1 MSRAAT
7 HVPGPLER
15 SVSDLWERTRF
26 RLHSP
31 RYLWTWLDLRRRF
44 DLRLVRPQSVKVMVP
59 RGLIPD
65 CESCV
70 DICCTGPN
78 AIVSL
83 RLTDIAALVDAG
95 LESAMTHERPAGE
108 REAASQKQKSWAR
121 LEADW
126 SLFHRAF
133 PVLKRDVTGTCSLL
147 TAQRTCGAYPSWP
160 LSCARYPYAFDVL
173 NNRVFLAK
181 GCDSHRELTLD
192 DVPGS
197 VRRLVDNSVRA
208 YNERVKDVIL
218 LHVALEELAA
228 LGLVKHLQ
236 LEGRLARR
244 AGALSSSS

>member
-1 MSRAAT
+1 MSRAAS
-7 HVPGPLER
+7 HKPGALER
-15 SVSDLWERTRF
+15 SVDELWQRTRF

-31 RYLWTWLDLRRRF
+31 RYLWTWLELRRRF
-44 DLRLVRPQSVKVMVP
+44 DLSLVRPASVKVMVP
-59 RGLIPD
+59 RGLVPD

-78 AIVSL
+78 AVVSL

-95 LESAMTHERPAGE
+95 LERAMTHERPD
-108 REAASQKQKSWAR
+108 REPDDKSWAR

-126 SLFHRAF
+126 SVFHRAF

-147 TAQRTCGAYPSWP
+147 TESRTCGAYPSWP
-160 LSCARYPYAFDVL
+160 LSCARYPYAFDAL

-181 GCDSHRELTLD
+181 GCESHREVSLD
-192 DVPGS
+192 DAPGG
-197 VRRLVDNSVRA
+197 VRRLVDNAVRA

-218 LHVALEELAA
+218 LHVALEEIHG
-228 LGLVKHLQ
+228 LGLIEHLR

-244 AGALSSSS
+244 AAALSSSS

>member
-1 MSRAAT
+1 MSRAPT

-15 SVSDLWERTRF
+15 SLDGLWERTRY

-31 RYLWTWLDLRRRF
+31 RYLWTWLELRRRF
-44 DLRLVRPQSVKVMVP
+44 ELRLVQPQSVKVMVP
-59 RGLIPD
+59 RGLLPD

-70 DICCTGPN
+70 DLCCTGPN

-83 RLTDIAALVDAG
+83 RFTDIAALKDAG
-95 LESAMTHERPAGE
+95 LEGAMTHERPDVE
-108 REAASQKQKSWAR
+108 RDDKSWAR

-126 SLFHRAF
+126 SVFHRAF
-133 PVLKRDVTGTCSLL
+133 PVLRRDGTGTCSLL
-147 TAQRTCGAYPSWP
+147 NEDRQCGAYPSWP
-160 LSCARYPYAFDVL
+160 LSCARYPYAFDAL

-181 GCDSHRELTLD
+181 GCQSHRQMTLD

-197 VRRLVDNSVRA
+197 VRLLVDNAVRA

-218 LHVALEELAA
+218 LHIAPLELHE
-228 LGLVKHLQ
+228 LGLLQHLQ

-244 AGALSSSS
+244 ASELVPSSS